1 MRSITA
7 LSRALAARAGAAA
20 LAVPM
25 LFGGAPASAGFVSHI
40 VTPAI
45 ANGAQFE
52 PLAEDLGVVKFGCQ
66 KTTPPTCY
74 GPDQIRSAYNI
85 QSVLDAGF
93 TGAGSTIVII
103 DAFQSPTL
111 QTDLAA
117 FDKLW
122 NLKAPPGLNVIAPW
136 SPTNTPT
143 PFNPLDGSQVS
154 WSAEIS
160 VDVEWAHAIAPDAT
174 IDLVLAQTAQDPD
187 MLSVTQYAVDHNL
200 GDVISQSFGEAE
212 SCADPKLIQQE
223 HAIFGE
229 AVDKGITL
237 LAAAGDQGAAQPTC
251 DGSSFSASASTPAS
265 DPNVTAIG
273 GTRLTTSG
281 TDGTYGSESAW
292 TTRLGATGGGFSTIY
307 RRPGFQAPFQDN
319 NKQRGI
325 PDVAIN
331 GDALNSGVI
340 VVWGGKAMRF
350 GGTSAGSPQWA
361 GIVALADQMGGHRL
375 GDINKSLY
383 HIGKSDAYGTAFHDV
398 TAGDNSCMAI
408 ACKGVAVQGFP
419 ATPGWDAATGLGTP
433 DVANLIPLLI

>member
-1 MRSITA
+1 MRSIMTLA
-7 LSRALAARAGAAA
+7 RALAARAGAAA
-20 LAVPM
+20 LAVPI
-25 LFGGAPASAGFVSHI
+25 LVGGAPASAAIVSHSI
-40 VTPAI
+40 TPAI
-45 ANGAQFE
+45 ANGAQYE
-52 PLAEDLGVVKFGCQ
+52 PLAEDLGVPRFGCQ

-93 TGAGSTIVII
+93 TGAGRTIVII

-111 QTDLAA
+111 KTDLAA
-117 FDKLW
+117 FDALW
-122 NLKAPPGLNVIAPW
+122 TLPAPTFNIVAPDGL
-136 SPTNTPT
+136 T
-143 PFNPLDGSQVS
+143 PFDKNNGSQMT

-160 VDVEWAHAIAPDAT
+160 IDVEWAHAIAPGAV
-174 IDLVLAQTAQDPD
+174 IELVLAKSAADAD
-187 MLSVTQYAVDHNL
+187 MLSATKYAVDHNL

-212 SCADPKLIQQE
+212 SCADQKLIQQE
-223 HAIFGE
+223 HALFGE
-229 AVDKGITL
+229 AIDKGITL

-251 DGSSFSASASTPAS
+251 DGTSFSLSASTPAS
-265 DPNVTAIG
+265 DPNVTAVG

-281 TDGTYGSESAW
+281 TNGAYESESAW
-292 TTRLGATGGGFSTIY
+292 SSVLGATGGGFSTIY
-307 RRPGFQAPFQDN
+307 RRPGFQAPFQDD
-319 NKQRGI
+319 NKQRGV

-340 VVWGGKAMRF
+340 VVWGGKPFRF

-375 GDINKSLY
+375 GSINKSLY

-398 TAGDNSCMAI
+398 TAGDNSCTVL

-419 ATPGWDAATGLGTP
+419 AAPGWDPATGLGTP

>member
-7 LSRALAARAGAAA
+7 LSRALAVRAGAAA

-45 ANGAQFE
+45 ANGAQYE
-52 PLAEDLGVVKFGCQ
+52 PLAEDLGVVRFNCQ

-74 GPDQIRSAYNI
+74 GPDQIRAAYNI

-93 TGAGSTIVII
+93 TGTGLTIVII

-111 QTDLAA
+111 QTDLAR
-117 FDKLW
+117 FDTLWKLD
-122 NLKAPPGLNVIAPW
+122 APPSLNVIAPW

-143 PFNPLDGSQVS
+143 PFNPLDNTQVS

-160 VDVEWAHAIAPDAT
+160 IDVEWAHAIAPGAN
-174 IDLVLAQTAQDPD
+174 IELVLAKSAGDTD
-187 MLSVTQYAVDHNL
+187 MLSVTKYAVDHNL

-212 SCADPKLIQQE
+212 SCADPTLIRQE
-223 HAIFGE
+223 NALFGE
-229 AVDKGITL
+229 AIDKGITL
-237 LAAAGDQGAAQPTC
+237 LASAGDQGAAQPTC
-251 DGSSFSASASTPAS
+251 DGSSFSLSASTPAS
-265 DPNVTAIG
+265 DPNVTAVG
-273 GTRLTTSG
+273 GTRLTTTG
-281 TDGTYGSESAW
+281 TNGTYQSDTAW
-292 TTRLGATGGGFSTIY
+292 NSRLGATGGGFSSIY

-319 NKQRGI
+319 NKQRGL
-325 PDVAIN
+325 PDVAFN

-340 VVWGGKAMRF
+340 VVWGGTAFRF
-350 GGTSAGSPQWA
+350 GGSSAGSPQWA
-361 GIVALADQMGGHRL
+361 GIVVLAVQMGGHRL
-375 GDINKSLY
+375 GAINKSLY
-383 HIGKSDAYGTAFHDV
+383 HIGKSDAYGAAFHDV
-398 TAGDNSCMAI
+398 TAGDNSCTVV

-419 ATPGWDAATGLGTP
+419 AGPGWDPATGLGTP

>member
-1 MRSITA
+1 MRSITPLA
-7 LSRALAARAGAAA
+7 RALAARAGAAA

-25 LFGGAPASAGFVSHI
+25 LFAGAPASAGFVSHI

-45 ANGAQFE
+45 ANGAQYE
-52 PLAEDLGVVKFGCQ
+52 PLAEDLAVVKFLCQ
-66 KTTPPTCY
+66 TTSPPTCY
-74 GPDQIRSAYNI
+74 GPDQIRSAYDI
-85 QSVLDAGF
+85 QSVLDGGV
-93 TGAGSTIVII
+93 TGAGQTIVII

-111 QTDLAA
+111 QTDLAS

-122 NLKAPPGLNVIAPW
+122 KLPAPALDILAPDGL
-136 SPTNTPT
+136 T
-143 PFNPLDGSQVS
+143 PFDKKDGSQMT

-160 VDVEWAHAIAPDAT
+160 IDVEWAHAIAPAAA
-174 IDLVLAQTAQDPD
+174 IELVLAKSAGDAD
-187 MLSVTQYAVDHNL
+187 MLSATKYAVDHNL

-212 SCADPKLIQQE
+212 SCADPKLVQQE

-265 DPNVTAIG
+265 DPNVTAVG
-273 GTRLTTSG
+273 GTSLTTTG
-281 TDGTYGSESAW
+281 TNGTYGSESAW
-292 TTRLGATGGGFSTIY
+292 ATRLGATGGGFSTIY

-319 NKQRGI
+319 NKQRGV
-325 PDVAIN
+325 PDIAIN

-340 VVWGGKAMRF
+340 VVWGGKPFRF

-361 GIVALADQMGGHRL
+361 GIVALADQAGGHRL
-375 GDINKSLY
+375 GDMNKSLY

-398 TAGDNSCMAI
+398 TAGDNSCTVL
-408 ACKGVAVQGFP
+408 ACGGVAVQGFP